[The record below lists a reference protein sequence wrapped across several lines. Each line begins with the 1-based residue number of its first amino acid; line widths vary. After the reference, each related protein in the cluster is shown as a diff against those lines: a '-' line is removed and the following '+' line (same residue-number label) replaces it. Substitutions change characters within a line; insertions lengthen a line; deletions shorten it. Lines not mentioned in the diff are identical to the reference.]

1 MTARIAFV
9 DDQLIA
15 RDFNTGDVV
24 RKAGLRDFV
33 LSPYI
38 GRVIYSNVDTGK
50 IQVQW
55 PWGAELET
63 ASELIRDTS
72 GFFAVTQADQSY
84 STWEGARNDGS
95 DAAQK
100 ADQKFR
106 KKLSSRVV
114 DAYEDLTL
122 PLWRAACEA
131 WHCEMDEIETYF
143 RMASVFGKEYGQEA
157 VRLTVSNLYEH
168 GRRLSIYWKNN
179 KRRYKVTQKEKSSG
193 KVVCPRCKGM
203 LKPRTYRQGKRV
215 LQCQNC
221 SFVIHPSDLK

>member
-72 GFFAVTQADQSY
+72 GFFAITQADQSY